1 MYKCLK
7 KWKLKMIANEIKR
20 INMKQTEKIN
30 NKTKER
36 NMSYD
41 EIWASVNL
49 QPDKH
54 VHLN

>member
-1 MYKCLK
+1 
-7 KWKLKMIANEIKR
+7 MIANEIKR

-54 VHLN
+54 VHLNWMGID

>member
-1 MYKCLK
+1 
-7 KWKLKMIANEIKR
+7 MIANEKKE
-20 INMKQTEKIN
+20 NKYEPNKQNKQ